1 MLVQK
6 YTRFHSTEHR
16 DVEPGVII
24 EEEGIALVYSH
35 VGNKTYVKP
44 STGAAGEVF
53 AGFSLSRNSPPRYLP
68 RVINDVVVPES
79 GVIDLARVPLTGQIL
94 VKVAGDVQ
102 TITANKPTAGT
113 VQLVGQ
119 KLFFFTGTPASED
132 GLTPA
137 VPGDQGHEVYI
148 QFVYEPSVMEARTI
162 IGDAPIGG
170 LPSTYQER
178 IGVTARTEQ
187 VGTTYYDASKDWSGV
202 THPKLGVDGKLT
214 TDGTGTELT
223 MCIVMGGPVGD
234 AASYGALPIKV
245 IAA

>member
-6 YTRFHSTEHR
+6 YTRFHNTEHR

-35 VGNKTYVKP
+35 VNGKTYVRP
-44 STGAAGEVF
+44 STGVAGEIF

-68 RVINDVVVPES
+68 RVISDVVVPEN
-79 GVIDLARVPLTGQIL
+79 GVVDLNRVPLTGQIL
-94 VKVAGDVQ
+94 VKVDGVVQ
-102 TITANKPTAGT
+102 TISANAPVEGS

-119 KLFFFTGTPASED
+119 KLFFFTGTPAAGSD
-132 GLTPA
+132 PA
-137 VPGDQGHEVYI
+137 VVGDQGRALYV
-148 QFVYEPSVMEARTI
+148 QFVYEPTVMEARTI

-178 IGVTARTEQ
+178 IGVTARSEYI
-187 VGTTYYDASKDWSGV
+187 GTTYYDASKDWSGV
-202 THPKLGVDGKLT
+202 FNPRLGADGKLT
-214 TDGTGTELT
+214 TDGPGTLLT
-223 MCIVMGGPVGD
+223 SLIIMSTPIGD
-234 AASYGALPIKV
+234 AASYGALPVKV

>member
-24 EEEGIALVYSH
+24 EEEGVALVYSH

-44 STGAAGEVF
+44 STGAANEVF
-53 AGFSLSRNSPPRYLP
+53 AGFSLSRNSPPRFLP
-68 RVINDVVVPES
+68 RVMDNLVVPES
-79 GVIDLARVPLTGQIL
+79 GVVELNRVPLTGQIL
-94 VKVAGDVQ
+94 VKIAGDVQ
-102 TITANKPTAGT
+102 TISANAPAAGT
-113 VQLVGQ
+113 VQLVGS
-119 KLFFFTGTPASED
+119 KLFFFTGTPQD
-132 GLTPA
+132 GVTPA
-137 VPGDQGHEVYI
+137 VPGDQGHELYI
-148 QFVYEPSVMEARTI
+148 QFVYEPSVNEARTI

-170 LPSTYQER
+170 LPSSYQER
-178 IGVTARTEQ
+178 IGVTARSEAI
-187 VGTTYYDASKDWSGV
+187 GTTCYDASKDWSGV

-214 TDGTGTELT
+214 TDGTGTTLT